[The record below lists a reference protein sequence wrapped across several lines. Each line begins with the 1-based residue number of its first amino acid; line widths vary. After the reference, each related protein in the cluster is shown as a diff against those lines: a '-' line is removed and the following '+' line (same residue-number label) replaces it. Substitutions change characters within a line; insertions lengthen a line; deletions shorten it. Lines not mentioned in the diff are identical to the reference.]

1 MPNNIDTSISALKEK
16 ITASGGLQR
25 ANRFLIKFAGDS
37 IPGFFTASPGA
48 DGTPKTYIAETVL
61 LPDIVMN
68 TQADGLA
75 GPGLGRSQPRGI
87 SYKDGVLVTF
97 PVFGDYKLPQ
107 AFDSWM
113 KNLYYQNPGSGAK
126 AWVTEYYSNSVKTNE
141 MTLDVLDLNG
151 IATATYRFYEIFPV
165 EIAPIQLSSLNT
177 NEYLKIMVR
186 FAFRKYEL
194 TLEADS

>member
-1 MPNNIDTSISALKEK
+1 VPNNIDISISALKEK

-25 ANRFLIKFAGDS
+25 ANRFLIKFAGDGV
-37 IPGFFTASPGA
+37 PGFFTASPGA

-61 LPDIVMN
+61 LPYIVMN

-97 PVFGDYKLPQ
+97 PVFGDYRLPQ
-107 AFDSWM
+107 AFDNWM
-113 KNLYYQNPGSGAK
+113 KNLYYQNPSTGAK
-126 AWVTEYYSNSVKTNE
+126 VWVTEYYSNSVKTNE

-165 EIAPIQLSSLNT
+165 EIAPIQFSSLNT
-177 NEYLKIMVR
+177 NEYLKITVR
-186 FAFRKYEL
+186 FAFRNYDL
-194 TLEADS
+194 TLEAD

>member
-1 MPNNIDTSISALKEK
+1 MANTNISISALKDK

-25 ANRFLIKFAGDS
+25 ANRFLIKFNGDS
-37 IPGFFTASPGA
+37 VPVFFRNTSGSDGA
-48 DGTPKTYIAETVL
+48 PNTYIAETVL

-87 SYKDGVLVTF
+87 SYKDGVMVTF

-107 AFDSWM
+107 AFDNWM
-113 KNLYYQNPGSGAK
+113 KNIYSENPGSGAK
-126 AWVTEYYSNSVKTNE
+126 TWITYFYDDVVKKNE

-151 IATATYRFYEIFPV
+151 KAIATYRFYEIFPV
-165 EIAPIQLSSLNT
+165 EIAPIQFSSLNT
-177 NEYLKIMVR
+177 NEYLKITVR